1 MSGIKNN
8 LTIEVA
14 SLEDAPGVHKAL
26 LSNLVEIRDLDELKK
41 EEKDHLEEHGFLRK
55 EEPVDYYEKLIKD
68 EDVDVY
74 IAKEPDGKIIGFGSI
89 HKKKYDIANFRSTL
103 DKLYAN
109 DENIKSLLTNESSRF
124 AYLDQISIFKE
135 HQRQGIGSQIMQK
148 MLEDLDIPVVSFV
161 VKLPLANNSS
171 VRWHERNGFEMAA
184 TCDGAYKGK
193 KFEWWIYI
201 HWNKK

>member
-1 MSGIKNN
+1 MSDTKNN

-41 EEKDHLEEHGFLRK
+41 EEKDDLEEHGFLRK

-74 IAKEPDGKIIGFGSI
+74 IAKESSGEIIAFGSI
-89 HKKKYDIANFRSTL
+89 HKRKFAIANFRSTL
-103 DKLYAN
+103 DNLYADDENVKTLLN
-109 DENIKSLLTNESSRF
+109 DESTQF
-124 AYLDQISIFKE
+124 AYLDQISVFKE
-135 HQRQGIGSQIMQK
+135 HQRQGIGSLIMQK
-148 MLEDLDIPVVSFV
+148 MLDDLDIPVVSFV
-161 VKLPLANNSS
+161 VKIPLANNSS
-171 VRWHERNGFEMAA
+171 VRWHDRNGFDMAA

-193 KFEWWIYI
+193 NFEWWIYI